1 MRRPPGPDDAALTG
15 DPAFAKVGAGGAM
28 SFRKDFQDFILR
40 GNVVD
45 LAVGVMIGA
54 AFGKIVAAT
63 VDDLIM
69 PLVSIILPEGGWRSY
84 AVELGPKVKLQVGHL
99 LGVVIDFVIT
109 AAVLFMVLVKFV
121 GRLRLKAP
129 AAAPVS
135 TKVCTECLEAIP
147 TAARRCK
154 YCTSQAI

>member
-1 MRRPPGPDDAALTG
+1 
-15 DPAFAKVGAGGAM
+15 M
-28 SFRKDFQDFILR
+28 SFRKDFQDFVFR

-45 LAVGVMIGA
+45 LAVGVMVGA
-54 AFGKIVAAT
+54 AFGKIVGAA

-69 PLVSIILPEGGWRSY
+69 PLVSAVLPEGGWRSF
-84 AVELGPKVKLQVGHL
+84 AVELSPKVKLQVGHL

-109 AAVLFMVLVKFV
+109 AAVLFIVLVKYV
-121 GRLRLKAP
+121 GRLRAKAP
-129 AAAPVS
+129 AAAPVD

-147 TAARRCK
+147 AAARRCK